1 MDVWCKV
8 KCVSQILASICPRSL
23 CCHMTAGVLCSCS
36 SAVHAGQYSTPLP
49 AVVLDCDDDKE
60 NISNESD
67 YEDLPSMY
75 KDEEQE
81 EDEDDEDDDDALFT
95 S

>member
-1 MDVWCKV
+1 
-8 KCVSQILASICPRSL
+8 
-23 CCHMTAGVLCSCS
+23 MTAGVLCSCS